1 MPSHPVEEITSSA
14 SWSLV
19 EDKFSPY
26 AKETLAKLITF
37 VNEECVPAQRVAR
50 AQLPTDPEKRWKTA
64 IPIVEE
70 LKTKAKKLG
79 LWNLFLSKAH
89 YPEFGVP
96 LTNLEY
102 AVMAEILGRASPLA
116 PEACNCSAPDT
127 GNMEVLARYGS
138 PEQQKQWLVPLLSGE
153 IRSAFSMTERFV
165 ASSDATNIQTSIRR
179 EGNEIVINGH
189 KWYISG
195 AGDPRTRVHL
205 VMGKSDPSN
214 QNTYLQQ
221 SVVIVPADTPG
232 VKVVR
237 PMCVFGYDDAPEGHC
252 EIIYENVRV
261 PLSNLV
267 LGWGRGFEII
277 QGRLGPGRIHHC
289 MRSIGAAQRALD
301 IMLQRVTDPSRKT
314 FGKFLYEHGT
324 VISDIA
330 KSRAEIDMARMLV
343 LSAAIQID
351 KYKAK
356 GALKEIG
363 MAKFIVPSMAL
374 QVVDR
379 AIQVFGAEGVS
390 QDQIL
395 AELWAGLRTLR
406 LADGPD
412 EVHLQ
417 QIGQRE
423 LKRAPALRKQAEAA
437 KKKETELFSK
447 YNIKAHL

>member
-1 MPSHPVEEITSSA
+1 MLSHPVEEITSSA

-26 AKETLAKLITF
+26 AKATLAKLITF
-37 VNEECVPAQRVAR
+37 VNEECVPAQKVAR
-50 AQLPTDPEKRWKTA
+50 AQLSTDPEKRWKTA

-89 YPEFGVP
+89 YPEFGMP

-138 PEQQKQWLVPLLSGE
+138 PEQQKQWLIPLLNGE

-195 AGDPRTRVHL
+195 AGDPRTKIHL

-214 QNTYLQQ
+214 QNAHLQQ

-237 PMCVFGYDDAPEGHC
+237 PMRVFGYDDAPEGHC

-324 VISDIA
+324 VISEIA
-330 KSRAEIDMARMLV
+330 RSRAEIDMARMLV

-374 QVVDR
+374 KVVDR

-423 LKRAPALRKQAEAA
+423 LKRAPALREQAEAA
-437 KKKETELFSK
+437 KKKETELFNK
-447 YNIKAHL
+447 YKIKAHL